1 MDVLDTLI
9 DVTDAAPATPRMRM
23 EVAMLG
29 LPSRPRFLVPNPLP
43 PSRMTL
49 WERLS
54 LSWQQP
60 GVSQDIAGR

>member
-1 MDVLDTLI
+1 MDVLDTLT
-9 DVTDAAPATPRMRM
+9 DVTDAAPAAPRIRM